1 MTDYGLE
8 LIAIL
13 LYFSMIF
20 LRYKTGARIYNMIG
34 VAVLIYLAITFIASI
49 PMVIAFTG
57 LILYSLYDTF
67 FGKD

>member
-34 VAVLIYLAITFIASI
+34 VAILIYLAITFIASI

-67 FGKD
+67 LGKD